1 MQSFDRKPKR
11 RLWELL
17 RSQGL
22 QMNQAITFLTD
33 GGDDVRNLAAEMAPC
48 AEHHLDWFRWRGPSG
63 HVTLRL
69 TVLGQFA
76 KGVIHHDR
84 ETGERLARDLL
95 RIKRHLW
102 HGNSRAGLFW
112 AEGLVDDL
120 PVGILMDQLGTYLI
134 LSTLGILVVALFSP
148 DAPARP
154 TARSVLRKIIR
165 FPPLIALVAGLALA
179 DVPLPGPATAAL
191 ERIGATLAPLALL
204 SVGFQLRLA
213 DAAGR
218 GSALAA
224 GLLFKLVLGPLLVVA
239 ILVGLLG
246 AEGPTIQVAA
256 FEVAM
261 ASQIGGAIVASQNRL
276 DPPLVTLMV
285 ALGIPL
291 SFLTLP
297 VWWLLLQGL

>member
-1 MQSFDRKPKR
+1 M
-11 RLWELL
+11 E
-17 RSQGL
+17 
-22 QMNQAITFLTD
+22 
-33 GGDDVRNLAAEMAPC
+33 NLALLIGCFLAGVVLRRFRLLPEDAP
-48 AEHHLDWFRWRGPSG
+48 ATLNAVILHLSLPALVVLHLQR
-63 HVTLRL
+63 LRL
-69 TVLGQFA
+69 DASLLVPILAPWLLFA
-76 KGVIHHDR
+76 
-84 ETGERLARDLL
+84 L
-95 RIKRHLW
+95 
-102 HGNSRAGLFW
+102 
-112 AEGLVDDL
+112 GLVFFTALRRVARWSPATTGGLILSGSLANTSFVGL
-120 PVGILMDQLGTYLI
+120 PMIEAFYGASFLSVGILMDQLGTYLI